1 MTDLTTATPVAFVQV
16 TDRER
21 GVAFYRDTI
30 GMAHQ
35 SADDFGDFF
44 VFGGGLMRLTALS
57 DWKPSGHPMIG
68 WDVPDIGAAVA
79 ALKAKGISM
88 TIYDG
93 MGMDADGIWTAPDS
107 RAKVAFFNDPDGNC
121 LSLAQH

>member
-1 MTDLTTATPVAFVQV
+1 MTDLASATPVAFVQV
-16 TDRER
+16 TDRDR
-21 GVAFYRDTI
+21 GIAFYRDTL
-30 GMAHQ
+30 GMAHE

-44 VFGGGLMRLTALS
+44 TFGRARMRLTALP

-68 WDVPDIGAAVA
+68 WDVDDIDAAVA
-79 ALKAKGISM
+79 ALMAKGIVM

-93 MGMDADGIWTAPDS
+93 MGQDENGIWTPPDG